1 MTDILRD
8 PQVHSGSSARTGCRE
23 GVLGKSDMGSS
34 LEPKRLYTPV
44 GPRASS
50 LCPLSQCDN
59 RLGFYYF
66 RFGGCFGGG
75 IFVLFWGGL
84 FLVLLAVC
92 FALTLLHGLRDLSSP
107 RPGVK
112 PRRWQ

>member
-1 MTDILRD
+1 MSDILRD
-8 PQVHSGSSARTGCRE
+8 PQVHPGSSARTGCRE

-50 LCPLSQCDN
+50 LCPLSQVFII
-59 RLGFYYF
+59 LGLGVFWE
-66 RFGGCFGGG
+66 G

-84 FLVLLAVC
+84 FFVLLVVC
-92 FALTLLHGLRDLSSP
+92 FALTLLHGLWDLRSP

-112 PRRWQ
+112 PRLWQ

>member
-66 RFGGCFGGG
+66 GFGGCLGGVFLFCSG
-75 IFVLFWGGL
+75 EVCFLFCLLFVLL
-84 FLVLLAVC
+84 
-92 FALTLLHGLRDLSSP
+92 
-107 RPGVK
+107 
-112 PRRWQ
+112 